1 MSTEPSS
8 VEITAEQSADAR
20 QAEPAASG
28 PTEAQDV
35 PARPGEGAVVAG
47 GNTLT
52 ITRIFEAPR
61 ELVFQAWTDPEQLAR
76 WWGPEHLHTPSESV
90 TVEPRVGGTWA
101 ATMVMD
107 DGGQEFPTSAKFTSI
122 DPPNGFMLH
131 SEPNE
136 IFPFASQLRVDF
148 EEAGGGTRMTIVQH
162 FDTESFDFGDSILGW
177 GTSLEKLRRLL
188 AG

>member
-8 VEITAEQSADAR
+8 IQSSTAELNTAESITA
-20 QAEPAASG
+20 QAG
-28 PTEAQDV
+28 
-35 PARPGEGAVVAG
+35 PARPGEGAVVGG

-52 ITRIFEAPR
+52 ITRMFEAPR
-61 ELVFQAWTDPEQLAR
+61 DLVFQAWTDPDQLTQ
-76 WWGPEHLHTPSESV
+76 WWGPEHLHTPRESV
-90 TVEPRVGGTWA
+90 TVEPHVGGTWA

-122 DPPNGFMLH
+122 DPPNGFVLH
-131 SEPNE
+131 DEPNE
-136 IFPFASQLRVDF
+136 FFPFASQLRVDF
-148 EEAGGGTRMTIVQH
+148 EEVGGGTRMTIVQH

-188 AG
+188 AA